1 MEGHGQRTILYT
13 ITSYPPAVGGAQLHT
28 HSLVK
33 HIGREHPVR
42 VAAFWDRNRTDWLL
56 GTTIRAPSTPHTYTI
71 DGVPVTR
78 LHLSHDER
86 LHAVLPTASYYLRLR
101 ASIDALAGIIQPRL
115 AELAAAQRPALVHNI
130 RIGREPLSFAS
141 WRLARSLDVP
151 FVFTPLH
158 HPRWV
163 GWRYRAFIDL
173 YHRSDLVLVLTEA
186 ERRAMIELGVSSSH
200 IQVVGNGPVLADAAD
215 AQNFRARHRVDGPL
229 VLFLGQHFAYK
240 GFRALLAAAPL
251 VWQRFPDAR
260 FAFLGPAVGNSESAF
275 RHVDRRILRLGEVDL
290 QTKTDALAACD
301 LLCVPSTQESFG
313 GVYTEAWSFG
323 KPVIGARIPAVSEV
337 IADGVDGFLVAQRP
351 EEIADR
357 IVTLLADGALA
368 QRMGAA
374 GKEKVEQR
382 YTWRAIAQR
391 MLAAYRSVL

>member
-1 MEGHGQRTILYT
+1 MSFLYT

-28 HSLVK
+28 HSLVR
-33 HIGREHPVR
+33 HIGREHSVR

-56 GTTIRAPSTPHTYTI
+56 GTTLRAPPTPHTYTI

-78 LHLSHDER
+78 LHFSHTER
-86 LHAVLPTASYYLRLR
+86 LRALLPTATYYVRMR
-101 ASIDALAGIIQPRL
+101 ASIDALAGLIQPRL
-115 AELAAAQRPALVHNI
+115 AELAAAHRPALVHNV

-141 WRLARSLDVP
+141 WRLARSLGVP
-151 FVFTPLH
+151 FVFTPCH
-158 HPRWV
+158 HPRWI
-163 GWRYRAFIDL
+163 GWRYRAYIDL
-173 YHRSDLVLVLTEA
+173 YHRSDLVLALTEA
-186 ERRAMIELGVSSSH
+186 ECRELIALGVSLAR
-200 IQVVGNGPVLADAAD
+200 IAVVGHGPELAPTADAD
-215 AQNFRARHRVDGPL
+215 SFRRGHGIEGPL

-251 VWQRFPDAR
+251 VWRRFPEAR
-260 FAFLGPAVGNSESAF
+260 FAFIGPPIGDSEAAF
-275 RHVDRRILRLGEVDL
+275 RGCDRRILRLGAVDL

-323 KPVIGARIPAVSEV
+323 RPVIGARIPAVSEV

-357 IVTLLADGALA
+357 IITLLAGGALA

-374 GKEKVEQR
+374 GKEKIEQR
-382 YTWRAIAQR
+382 YTWHAIAQR
-391 MLAAYRSVL
+391 TLAAYRSVV